1 MGKIKDFIK
10 KIKPYTKGQV
20 DDLLARE
27 REEATQEEKRWHTNG
42 NNPDITMGNEPPDY
56 FYLYEQNEPS
66 IAQGKDKRA
75 MEHFIGG
82 YDYYGSTYPAF
93 YSDQTVDQL
102 FTMQEAVYVK
112 YFNDPHCRSIIDNWT
127 MYTIGGG
134 LKLNIDN
141 PKVEKVIRDFR
152 SANDMVKREKQFI
165 KMCYIEGEL
174 FVAYYI
180 NPVNGQIKVRRIRPS
195 EIADI
200 ETHPEDIETKFSYH
214 WEYDHS
220 PMGTQQTYKKDVWV
234 PDIGYGDY
242 LASPFGKKSS
252 KKSKKRVI
260 RMPAIQMM
268 KMGVDTEIR
277 GRVPLSPVLRHL
289 KYYEDWLMDRIR
301 LNHER
306 AKVVWIKEIRGRM
319 PETTDRKRRAPR
331 GGVMLVET
339 ENVKYR
345 IEKPSINADDAKE
358 DGLQILYTIGA
369 GTSLPIHILNQR
381 SDQQVYA
388 SIRKADTPF
397 SQYIRGQ
404 QEFFESGFET
414 MYRKVIQAA
423 VEAGN
428 LPKRVRIPEYTQESL
443 LETMTKINEMIV
455 DKKPISYIKEQAEKM
470 LQPNLSYKPV
480 STIDIPLGMEFPEII
495 REDLEAQ
502 AQVFKIHKEIG
513 IASAATLAAKAGY
526 NWRQELANMLNEK
539 QMFPEP
545 EPGAKKPSSKDKDT
559 KPKPTNEKPPK
570 GGMAQA
576 GDRFMGV

>member
-1 MGKIKDFIK
+1 MGKIKDFVK
-10 KIKPYTKGQV
+10 KIKPYTKSQV
-20 DDLLARE
+20 NNIIAKE
-27 REEATQEEKRWHTNG
+27 RETATQEEKQWHMKGG
-42 NNPDITMGNEPPDY
+42 NPSIGIGNEPQDY
-56 FYLYEQNEPS
+56 FYLYEQKEPS
-66 IAQGKDKRA
+66 LKQNKDQRA
-75 MEHFIGG
+75 MEHFVGG

-152 SANDMVKREKQFI
+152 QTNDMVKREKQLI

-174 FVAYYI
+174 FIAYYI
-180 NPVNGQIKVRRIRPS
+180 NPVNGKVKIRRIRPQ

-220 PMGTQQTYKKDVWV
+220 PMGTEQQYKRDIWI
-234 PDIGYGDY
+234 PDIGYQDY
-242 LASPFGKKSS
+242 LGSPFGTRLA
-252 KKSKKRVI
+252 KSKKRVKS
-260 RMPAIQMM
+260 MPLVQMM
-268 KMGVDTEIR
+268 KMGIDTEVR

-306 AKVVWIKEIRGRM
+306 AKVVWIKEVRGRM
-319 PETTDRKRRAPR
+319 PESTERNRRAPR

-388 SIRKADTPF
+388 SIRKAETPF

-404 QEFFESGFET
+404 QEFFESGFEK
-414 MYRKVIQAA
+414 MYRTVITSA
-423 VEAGN
+423 VDAGS
-428 LPKRVRIPEYTQESL
+428 LPKRVRIPEYSQESL

-455 DKKPISYIKEQAEKM
+455 DNKPTSYIKEQAEKM
-470 LQPNLSYKPV
+470 LQPSISYKPIN
-480 STIDIPLGMEFPEII
+480 TADIPLGMEFPEII
-495 REDLEAQ
+495 REDMEAQ
-502 AQVFKIHKEIG
+502 AKVFKIHKEIG

-526 NWRQELANMLNEK
+526 NWRQELANMLNEN
-539 QMFPEP
+539 QMFTEP
-545 EPGAKKPSSKDKDT
+545 EDQFEKPQSKDKDT
-559 KPKPTNEKPPK
+559 KPAPTNEEPPK
-570 GGMAQA
+570 GGTPQKK
-576 GDRFMGV
+576 GDRFTGV

>member
-1 MGKIKDFIK
+1 MGKIKDFVK

-20 DDLLARE
+20 DDLLAKE
-27 REEATQEEKRWHTNG
+27 RETATQEEKQWHMKGG
-42 NNPDITMGNEPPDY
+42 NPSVGIGNEPPDY

-66 IAQGKDKRA
+66 LKGSKDRRA
-75 MEHFIGG
+75 MEHFVGG
-82 YDYYGSTYPAF
+82 DDYYGSTYPAF

-134 LKLNIDN
+134 LKLNVDN

-152 SANDMVKREKQFI
+152 TVNDMVKREKQLI

-174 FVAYYI
+174 FIAYYI
-180 NPVNGQIKVRRIRPS
+180 NPVNGKVKIRRIRPQ

-220 PMGTQQTYKKDVWV
+220 PMGTEQSYKKDVWI
-234 PDIGYGDY
+234 PDVGYQDY
-242 LASPFGKKSS
+242 LGSPFGTRLA
-252 KKSKKRVI
+252 KSKKRVKN
-260 RMPAIQMM
+260 MPLVQMM
-268 KMGVDTEIR
+268 KMGIDTEVR

-306 AKVVWIKEIRGRM
+306 AKVVWIKEVRGRM
-319 PETTDRKRRAPR
+319 PESTERKRRAPR

-404 QEFFESGFET
+404 QEFFESGFEK
-414 MYRKVIQAA
+414 MYRTVIKSG
-423 VEAGN
+423 VDAGS
-428 LPKRVRIPEYTQESL
+428 LPKRVRIPEYSQESL

-455 DKKPISYIKEQAEKM
+455 DNKPISYVKEQAEKM
-470 LQPNLSYKPV
+470 LQPNISYKPINTV
-480 STIDIPLGMEFPEII
+480 DIPLGMEFPEII
-495 REDLEAQ
+495 REDMEAQ
-502 AQVFKIHKEIG
+502 AQVFKLHKEIG

-526 NWRQELANMLNEK
+526 NWRQELANMLNES
-539 QMFPEP
+539 QMFTEP
-545 EPGAKKPSSKDKDT
+545 DDQFEKPQSKDKET
-559 KPKPTNEKPPK
+559 KPAPTNEEPPK
-570 GGMAQA
+570 GGTPQKKC
-576 GDRFMGV
+576 DRFMGV